1 MGLLD
6 KLKQLGRKGGQGQSK
21 KSGESRRR
29 RSSGDYESLPGGAS
43 GKEAAEAPPER
54 AAELAD

>member
-6 KLKQLGRKGGQGQSK
+6 KLKKSAEQDEKEGEDKSSSSPGGTDQ
-21 KSGESRRR
+21 
-29 RSSGDYESLPGGAS
+29 ESLPGGAS
-43 GKEAAEAPPER
+43 GKEAAEATPQR

>member
-6 KLKQLGRKGGQGQSK
+6 KLKLTDESKGKPSEK
-21 KSGESRRR
+21 ESSS
-29 RSSGDYESLPGGAS
+29 SSGGGADKESLPGGAS
-43 GKEAAEAPPER
+43 GKEAAEATPQR